1 MPLCVVVQSFELSY
15 HPLFVSDVLHL
26 ICDLLE
32 VSDWMSLMLTCKSMF
47 ATAASHIWANLDGVQ
62 VLTDLL
68 VETTEA
74 EYINTTIVGSRSL
87 MVYEYI
93 LIQ

>member
-1 MPLCVVVQSFELSY
+1 MQSPESRPQPVF
-15 HPLFVSDVLHL
+15 HALFISDVLHL

-32 VSDWMSLMLTCKSMF
+32 VSDWMSLMLTCKPMF

-68 VETTEA
+68 VETTAEA
-74 EYINTTIVGSRSL
+74 GGTTTV
-87 MVYEYI
+87 
-93 LIQ
+93 